1 VSWKPG
7 VTMIVGS
14 VPLDGPREVFQACAS
29 ALSPYLGAYPDG
41 ETGDRKYWTFG
52 LAQLVYS
59 KHPDLV
65 SVNAPE
71 GGEVTQ
77 PGKDASSEAWNKSW
91 WTFRLRDG
99 VESLTFDRLH
109 YAPAA
114 AESYA
119 VFARLREDGVV
130 PADARFQVS
139 LPATGSAVMGF
150 FARAD
155 EWPVI
160 YDAYRRAIRAEVARI
175 VEQVPSEDLVI
186 QWDIASEV
194 RDILA
199 GDRPLLPW
207 SPQTSVEEKWQR
219 HLGDMNELSYEIPD
233 EVGLGYHFC
242 FGTWGGWPKS
252 VSDDI
257 SIHVRLA
264 NEAVRRAGRRVDYV
278 HMPVMPDA
286 GDDFFPPLEELSI
299 GETKAFLGI
308 VLNDGLE
315 NFERRATA
323 AGRHLSDFG
332 IASYC
337 GWGREAPGDVPALLA
352 DLQACCER
360 FTQMPPLPFTR

>member
-1 VSWKPG
+1 MTRISG

-14 VPLDGPREVFQACAS
+14 VPLAGSEEVFRACAAS
-29 ALSPYLGAYPDG
+29 LSPYLSAYPDG
-41 ETGDRKYWTFG
+41 ETGPRKYWTFS
-52 LAQLVYS
+52 LASLIYS
-59 KHPDLV
+59 HHPDLV
-65 SVNAPE
+65 AVNAPGE
-71 GGEVTQ
+71 GDVKQ
-77 PGKDASSEAWNKSW
+77 PGRDASKEEWNSSW
-91 WTFRLRDG
+91 WTFRLREG
-99 VESLTFDRLH
+99 VDTLTFDRLH
-109 YAPAA
+109 YAEAA
-114 AESYA
+114 IDSYRI
-119 VFARLREDGVV
+119 FARLRDDGVI

-150 FARAD
+150 FAHPE
-155 EWPVI
+155 EWPVV
-160 YDAYRRAIRAEVARI
+160 YDAYRRAIRAEVRRI
-175 VEQVPSEDLVI
+175 AEQVPADDLVI

-194 RDILA
+194 RDLLA

-207 SPQTSVEEKWQR
+207 SPDTSLEGKWER

-233 EVGLGYHFC
+233 DVALGYHFC

-286 GDDFFPPLEELSI
+286 GDDFFPPLEQLSI
-299 GETKAFLGI
+299 GDTRPFLGI
-308 VLNDGLE
+308 VLNDGL
-315 NFERRATA
+315 NAFERRANA
-323 AGRHLSDFG
+323 VARYLPDFG

-337 GWGREAPGDVPALLA
+337 GWGREAPEDVPVLVA

-360 FTQMPPLPFTR
+360 FTELVPAPR

>member
-1 VSWKPG
+1 MSWSPG

-14 VPLDGPREVFQACAS
+14 VPLEGAEEVFRACGDS
-29 ALSPYLGAYPDG
+29 LSPYLAAYPDG
-41 ETGDRKYWTFG
+41 ETGDRKYWTFS
-52 LAQLVYS
+52 LAQLIYS
-59 KHPDLV
+59 RHPDLV
-65 SVNAPE
+65 AVNEPE
-71 GGEVTQ
+71 TGKVVQ
-77 PGKDASSEAWNKSW
+77 PGRRASSEEWNRSW

-99 VESLTFDRLH
+99 VDTLTFEHLH

-114 AESYA
+114 VESYRS
-119 VFARLREDGVV
+119 FARLREEGVL
-130 PADARFQVS
+130 PAGSRFQVS

-150 FARAD
+150 FALAD

-175 VEQVPSEDLVI
+175 VEQVPADDLVI

-207 SPQTSVEEKWQR
+207 SPRTSLEEKWQR
-219 HLGDMNELSYEIPD
+219 HLGDMSELSYEIPD

-252 VSDDI
+252 RSEDI

-286 GDDFFPPLEELSI
+286 GDEFFPPLENLEI
-299 GETKAFLGI
+299 GDTKPFLGI
-308 VLNDGLE
+308 VLNDGMDT
-315 NFERRATA
+315 FERRAKA
-323 AGRHLSDFG
+323 AARHLSDFG

-337 GWGREAPGDVPALLA
+337 GWGRETPASVPVLLA
-352 DLQACCER
+352 DLHACCER
-360 FTQMPPLPFTR
+360 FTGSILPSLTR

>member
-1 VSWKPG
+1 
-7 VTMIVGS
+7 MIVGS
-14 VPLDGPREVFQACAS
+14 VPLEGPEEVFRACGE
-29 ALSPYLGAYPDG
+29 ALSPYLTGYPDG
-41 ETGDRKYWTFG
+41 ETGERKYWTFS

-59 KHPDLV
+59 QHPDLV
-65 SVNAPE
+65 AVNAPDA
-71 GGEVTQ
+71 GEVVQ
-77 PGKDASSEAWNKSW
+77 PSRSASAEEWNRSW

-99 VESLTFDRLH
+99 VDTLTFDGLH
-109 YAPAA
+109 YARAA
-114 AESYA
+114 VESYEIF
-119 VFARLREDGVV
+119 VRLREEGIL
-130 PADARFQVS
+130 PSGSRFQVS

-175 VEQVPSEDLVI
+175 VERVPREDLVV

-194 RDILA
+194 RDLLA

-207 SPQTSVEEKWQR
+207 SPQTSLEEKWQR
-219 HLGDMNELSYEIPD
+219 HLGDMDELSYEIPD

-252 VSDDI
+252 RSDDI

-286 GDDFFPPLEELSI
+286 ADDFFPPLEGLEI
-299 GETKAFLGI
+299 GGTKPFLGI
-308 VLNDGLE
+308 VLNDGME
-315 NFERRATA
+315 EFERRATA

-337 GWGREAPGDVPALLA
+337 GWGREAPEDVPALLA
-352 DLQACCER
+352 DLDACCAR
-360 FTQMPPLPFTR
+360 FTETILPSLRR

>member
-1 VSWKPG
+1 MSFKPG

-14 VPLDGPREVFQACAS
+14 VPLAGPEQVFRACGS
-29 ALSPYLGAYPDG
+29 SLSPYLAAYPDG
-41 ETGDRKYWTFG
+41 ETGDRKYWTFS
-52 LAQLVYS
+52 LAQLIYS

-65 SVNAPE
+65 AVNAPE
-71 GGEVTQ
+71 GGEVSQ
-77 PGKDASSEAWNKSW
+77 PGREASSEEWNRSW

-99 VESLTFDRLH
+99 VERLTFGPLH

-114 AESYA
+114 VESYGI
-119 VFARLREDGVV
+119 FTRLRDEGVL
-130 PADARFQVS
+130 PRGARFQIS

-150 FARAD
+150 FAHSN
-155 EWPVI
+155 EWPAI
-160 YDAYRRAIRAEVARI
+160 YDAYRRAIRSEVKRI
-175 VEQVPSEDLVI
+175 VEQLPPDDLVI

-207 SPQTSVEEKWQR
+207 SPQTSLEEKWQR

-233 EVGLGYHFC
+233 AVGLGYHFC

-252 VSDDI
+252 YADDA
-257 SIHVRLA
+257 SVVVRLA

-286 GDDFFPPLEELSI
+286 RDDFFPPLADLAI
-299 GETKAFLGI
+299 GETKPFLGI
-308 VLNDGLE
+308 VLNDGMAE
-315 NFERRATA
+315 FERRAKTA
-323 AGRHLSDFG
+323 ARYLSDFG

-337 GWGREAPGDVPALLA
+337 GWGREAPEDVPALLA
-352 DLQACCER
+352 DLHACCER
-360 FTQMPPLPFTR
+360 LTQTLMPRT